1 MTKDRQEC
9 HGAANGDSSAPAS
22 RSFLGRAAAFLAGE
36 AGLSQ
41 FLAVAVGTGSGA
53 GTGPAGGTGPGGDL
67 LEAAREAR
75 PDGTADFFQADL
87 RDPGSVLG
95 SAADTLDFGRPVG
108 VLLRADA
115 DPDDGDIDPH
125 RIIASLMNVLPGGSY
140 LAVTARDEAE
150 AARFLEG
157 LSLVEPGVVPAQDW
171 HRAPA
176 DPPAGDAPV
185 PWAGVGRKPS

>member
-9 HGAANGDSSAPAS
+9 HGAANGDSSVPAS

-41 FLAVAVGTGSGA
+41 FLAVGTGTAPGFGA
-53 GTGPAGGTGPGGDL
+53 
-67 LEAAREAR
+67 LEAARETR
-75 PDGTADFFQADL
+75 PDGTADFFRADL

-108 VLLRADA
+108 VLLRAGPAEGGPAEGSPGDVEA
-115 DPDDGDIDPH
+115 DVDPH
-125 RIIASLMNVLPGGSY
+125 RVIASLMNVLPGGSY

-150 AARFLEG
+150 AARFLDG
-157 LSLVEPGVVPAQDW
+157 LSLVEPGLVPARDW
-171 HRAPA
+171 RRDPA
-176 DPPAGDAPV
+176 DPPAEDAPAR
-185 PWAGVGRKPS
+185 WAGVGRKPS

>member
-41 FLAVAVGTGSGA
+41 FLAVAAGA
-53 GTGPAGGTGPGGDL
+53 GPGGGTGLGGAV
-67 LEAAREAR
+67 LEAAREKR

-108 VLLRADA
+108 VLLRADT
-115 DPDDGDIDPH
+115 DPRAGDIDPH
-125 RIIASLMNVLPGGSY
+125 RVIASLMNVLPGGSY

-150 AARFLEG
+150 AARFLDG
-157 LSLVEPGVVPAQDW
+157 LSLVEPGLVPARDW
-171 HRAPA
+171 HRDPA
-176 DPPAGDAPV
+176 NPPAEDARAR
-185 PWAGVGRKPS
+185 WAGVGRKPS